1 MFYCPWAHLNREMAE
16 GRYRIIQY
24 KKGDVNGDKIADGVY
39 LIGKKPFGE
48 ESPFYDHITLVIR
61 DGKDNRLYYI
71 ELEDNSGYDPTIFL
85 GDFTGDGINDIFIT
99 INSGGSGGF
108 TYNYLYSF
116 VGNQPRKLFDYED
129 FNKSYEYEVT
139 YKDNYKVE
147 VLSKTLN
154 KQFIIDISNKPQ
166 DYLNEI
172 YDKNGKLIKEIK
184 GDVIG
189 VGNIYPIDFDGDGV
203 YELFALQ
210 RIIGRF
216 NADTLGLVQTSLKW
230 DGNKFIPFNQY
241 VGIFGATIALI

>member
-1 MFYCPWAHLNREMAE
+1 MFYCPWVHLNREMSE
-16 GRYRIIQY
+16 ERYRIIQY
-24 KKGDVNGDKIADGVY
+24 KKGDVNGDKITDGVY
-39 LIGKKPFGE
+39 LIGKKPSGE
-48 ESPFYDHITLVIR
+48 ESPFYDDITLVIR
-61 DGKDNRLYYI
+61 DGRDNRLYCI
-71 ELEDNSGYDPTIFL
+71 KLKDNAGYGPRMFL
-85 GDFTGDGINDIFIT
+85 GDFTGDGIDDIFIT
-99 INSGGSGGF
+99 IDSGGSGGF

-116 VGNQPRKLFDYED
+116 VGNQPKKLFDYED
-129 FNKSYEYEVT
+129 FDKSYEYEVT

-189 VGNIYPIDFDGDGV
+189 VGNIYPIDFNGDGV

-216 NADTLGLVQTSLKW
+216 NADTLGLVQTSLTW
-230 DGNKFIPFNQY
+230 NGDKFIPLNQY
-241 VGIFGATIALI
+241 VGIFGATVNLI